1 MDYREPVKIVVDKE
15 IALTVAD
22 LNKTLIVTNEK
33 NVDFAY
39 CTSLEE
45 VAEKFG
51 NNTKI
56 YKAVEAFLLIR
67 KV

>member
-33 NVDFAY
+33 M
-39 CTSLEE
+39 
-45 VAEKFG
+45 
-51 NNTKI
+51 
-56 YKAVEAFLLIR
+56 
-67 KV
+67 